1 MLKII
6 LATGAVLALTTPVH
20 AGSWTASNS
29 NGGSGSGATTC
40 VQGEGA
46 LLCTTTGS
54 WTGAK
59 GRTGSWVTERS
70 ITRDR
75 IEGHRTSTGP
85 NGKQRSLT
93 FTRDRRN

>member
-6 LATGAVLALTTPVH
+6 LATGAVLALTAPVH
-20 AGSWTASNS
+20 AGSWTASSS

-40 VQGEGA
+40 VKGDGN
-46 LLCTTTGS
+46 LLCNSSGT

-59 GRTGSWVTERS
+59 GRTGSWVTDRT

-85 NGKQRSLT
+85 KGKEHSLS
-93 FTRDRRN
+93 FSRDRRN